1 MIKFSQEKVLLLH
14 KLITEETGGDPN
26 VRDIALLNRAL
37 ESAFQTFDGQELYP
51 TKEEKGAR
59 IGYALISNHAFVDGN
74 KRIGMY
80 VLLTFLE
87 TNGIKIRPT
96 VDDVARVGLAVAA
109 GEMQYEDLL
118 EWIHDNKSII
128 VFRANGIR
136 KQTHRAKRPWVCFF
150 A

>member
-26 VRDIALLNRAL
+26 IRDTALLNSAL
-37 ESAFQTFDGQELYP
+37 ESAFATFDGKELYP

-59 IGYALISNHAFVDGN
+59 LGYALISNHAFVDGN

-87 TNGIKIRPT
+87 TNGVKIRPT
-96 VDDVARVGLAVAA
+96 NQEVARVGLAVAS
-109 GEMQYEDLL
+109 GEMKYEELL
-118 EWIHDNKSII
+118 NWIIENE
-128 VFRANGIR
+128 
-136 KQTHRAKRPWVCFF
+136 
-150 A
+150 

>member
-26 VRDIALLNRAL
+26 LRDLDLLDSAL
-37 ESAFQTFDGQELYP
+37 ESAFQTFDGAELYP

-80 VLLTFLE
+80 VLLIFLE
-87 TNGIKIRPT
+87 VNGIRIHPT
-96 VDDVARVGLAVAA
+96 VDDVVRVGLAVAS
-109 GEMQYEDLL
+109 GEMKYDELL
-118 EWIHDNKSII
+118 EWIYDNE
-128 VFRANGIR
+128 
-136 KQTHRAKRPWVCFF
+136 
-150 A
+150 